1 METPDRVDNRIAQSS
16 LDRERPSD
24 ARRSVGKVFMSM
36 PKNFVTE
43 DVAVPISYIPE
54 MMRRV
59 QERAR
64 QTGLGMV
71 TVGHAEVGL

>member
-1 METPDRVDNRIAQSS
+1 
-16 LDRERPSD
+16 
-24 ARRSVGKVFMSM
+24 MSM